1 MFRCDNVLRLPDTG
15 NGSRQIATRS
25 RLCLSSDGYMA
36 MLGIDGITIVDALEA
51 LMSLPAMA
59 DPCYASASCRSDVEG
74 DVSLALHCRASLRIL
89 SLACRIL

>member
-1 MFRCDNVLRLPDTG
+1 M
-15 NGSRQIATRS
+15 SRRTITTNRPGA
-25 RLCLSSDGYMA
+25 LCLSSDGYMA

-59 DPCYASASCRSDVEG
+59 DPCYASCRSDVEG